1 MHEVRL
7 KRRPQGMHPGFLR
20 QQIALPRVTATAR
33 RQHVGPSVGA
43 AARQRYQVISC
54 QALSVPQLVLAAPA
68 ELAAVVVTSEE
79 EGVGD
84 LTAEATRHVNELD
97 ETDNGR
103 PGDLEAL
110 AAHYG
115 TVRLD
120 DLRLAVNDEAQR
132 PAYGHHRQRLED
144 RKSTRLNSSHRC
156 ISYAVFCLKKKNSTT
171 LPLDLQYG
179 YRIT

>member
-1 MHEVRL
+1 M
-7 KRRPQGMHPGFLR
+7 
-20 QQIALPRVTATAR
+20 
-33 RQHVGPSVGA
+33 
-43 AARQRYQVISC
+43 
-54 QALSVPQLVLAAPA
+54 PQLVLAAPA

-84 LTAEATRHVNELD
+84 LTAEATRHVDELD

-132 PAYGHHRQRLED
+132 PAYGHHRQRLE
-144 RKSTRLNSSHRC
+144 
-156 ISYAVFCLKKKNSTT
+156 
-171 LPLDLQYG
+171 
-179 YRIT
+179 